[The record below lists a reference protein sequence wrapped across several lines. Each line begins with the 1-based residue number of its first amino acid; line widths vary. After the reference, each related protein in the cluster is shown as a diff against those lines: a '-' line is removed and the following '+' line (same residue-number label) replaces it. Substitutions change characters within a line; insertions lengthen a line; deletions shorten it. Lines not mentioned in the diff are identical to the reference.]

1 MLRVFGMDLGK
12 KINGI
17 RDIVGGTMG
26 VLRGR
31 YGGTMRCLE
40 QISRDMETQNDNF
53 WNRINGIRHI

>member
-26 VLRGR
+26 VLRGALWGYYEMFR
-31 YGGTMRCLE
+31 TD
-40 QISRDMETQNDNF
+40 ISGHGDAK
-53 WNRINGIRHI
+53 